1 MEIKDI
7 KIIDI
12 LQDGRGV
19 ARTESKTAFV
29 EGAVYGEVCNIK
41 VNNEKKNFFEAEK
54 IKTLKKSPYYRKPP
68 CPYFYEC
75 GGCSIMDINYKSQIE
90 LKKNLIKNALLKSAK
105 INIEELE
112 IIESKEFSYRNKIRL
127 QITKEGKLAYNKKYS
142 NELVEIKDCLLAKDL
157 IRENLGQIENITK
170 EISKKYQNGLEE
182 ITIRAT
188 DKEILLNIKIKDA
201 KIIPY
206 IKNQYKN
213 STYNINLI
221 NKKENINISG
231 KNHLIYNLLG
241 KKFKITM
248 NDFYQVNDN
257 MTEKLYK
264 TAKEFLG
271 ENQKVLDLFC
281 GSATSSIAINGDKV
295 VGIEINKNAIK
306 DAKENAKENGLKD
319 YKFIAKNANYIDD
332 KFIKKEKIDA
342 IVVDPPRAGL
352 DKEII
357 KTIAKTKINKIV
369 YISCNPQTLARDINR
384 FQNKG
389 YKLEK
394 IKGCDMFSETMHV
407 ETVALLSKLD
417 VDKHISVEIEL
428 DEMDLTSAESK
439 ATYTQIKEYVWNKFQ
454 LKVSTLYIAQ
464 IKRKCGIE
472 LREHYNKSKKEKQ
485 IIPQCTPEKE
495 EAIMDALRHFKM
507 IE

>member
-41 VNNEKKNFFEAEK
+41 VNKEKKNFFEAKK

-105 INIEELE
+105 IKLEDLE
-112 IIESKEFSYRNKIRL
+112 ILESKEFSYRNKIRL
-127 QITKEGKLAYNKKYS
+127 QVTKDGKLAYNKKYS
-142 NELVEIKDCLLAKDL
+142 NDLVEIKDCLLAKDL

-170 EISKKYQNGLEE
+170 EISKKFPDSLEE
-182 ITIRAT
+182 ITIRAN
-188 DKEILLNIKIKDA
+188 DKEILLNIKIKDE

-213 STYNINLI
+213 SSYNINLI

-281 GSATSSIAINGDKV
+281 GSATSSIAINGDNV

-306 DAKENAKENGLKD
+306 DANENAKENGLND

-357 KTIAKTKINKIV
+357 KTIAKTKIKKIV

-394 IKGCDMFSETMHV
+394 IKACDMFSETMHV
-407 ETVALLSKLD
+407 ETVALLSKLNTEHHLD
-417 VDKHISVEIEL
+417 IEIGEDEL
-428 DEMDLTSAESK
+428 SEIDFSK
-439 ATYTQIKEYVWNKFQ
+439 
-454 LKVSTLYIAQ
+454 
-464 IKRKCGIE
+464 
-472 LREHYNKSKKEKQ
+472 
-485 IIPQCTPEKE
+485 
-495 EAIMDALRHFKM
+495 
-507 IE
+507 

>member
-41 VNNEKKNFFEAEK
+41 VNKEKKNFFEAEK
-54 IKTLKKSPYYRKPP
+54 TKTLKKSPYYRKPP

-112 IIESKEFSYRNKIRL
+112 IIENKEFGYRNKIRL
-127 QITKEGKLAYNKKYS
+127 QIAKNGKLAYNKKYS
-142 NELVEIKDCLLAKDL
+142 NDLVEIKDCLLAKDL
-157 IRENLGQIENITK
+157 IRENLGKIENITK
-170 EISKKYQNGLEE
+170 EISKKYPNSLEE
-182 ITIRAT
+182 ITIRAN
-188 DKEILLNIKIKDA
+188 DKEILLNIKIKDE

-213 STYNINLI
+213 SSFNINLI
-221 NKKENINISG
+221 NKKEKLNISG
-231 KNHLIYNLLG
+231 KNYLIYNLLG

-248 NDFYQVNDN
+248 NDFYQVNDY

-281 GSATSSIAINGDKV
+281 GSATSSIAINDDHV

-319 YKFIAKNANYIDD
+319 YKFISKNANYIDD

-342 IVVDPPRAGL
+342 IVLDPPRRGL

-357 KTIAKTKINKIV
+357 KTIAKTKIKKIV

-389 YKLEK
+389 YKLKK
-394 IKGCDMFSETMHV
+394 IKACDMFSETMHV

-439 ATYTQIKEYVWNKFQ
+439 ATYAQIKEYVWNKFQ
-454 LKVSTLYIAQ
+454 LKVPTLYIAQ

-507 IE
+507 I

>member
-41 VNNEKKNFFEAEK
+41 VNKEKKNFFEAEK
-54 IKTLKKSPYYRKPP
+54 TKTLKKSPYYRKPP

-112 IIESKEFSYRNKIRL
+112 IIENKEFGYRNKIRL
-127 QITKEGKLAYNKKYS
+127 QIAKNGKLAYNKKYS
-142 NELVEIKDCLLAKDL
+142 NDLVEIKDCLLAKDL
-157 IRENLGQIENITK
+157 IRENLGKIENITK
-170 EISKKYQNGLEE
+170 EISKKYPNSLEE
-182 ITIRAT
+182 ITIRAN
-188 DKEILLNIKIKDA
+188 DKEILLNIKIKDE

-213 STYNINLI
+213 SSFNINLI
-221 NKKENINISG
+221 NKKEKLNISG
-231 KNHLIYNLLG
+231 KNYLIYNLLG

-248 NDFYQVNDN
+248 NDFYQVNDY

-281 GSATSSIAINGDKV
+281 GSATSSIAINDDHV

-319 YKFIAKNANYIDD
+319 YKFISKNANYIDD

-342 IVVDPPRAGL
+342 IVLDPPRRGL

-357 KTIAKTKINKIV
+357 KTIAKTKIKKIV

-389 YKLEK
+389 YKLKK
-394 IKGCDMFSETMHV
+394 IKACDMFSETMHV

-439 ATYTQIKEYVWNKFQ
+439 ATYAQIKEYVWNKFE

-507 IE
+507 IW

>member
-29 EGAVYGEVCNIK
+29 EGAVYGEICNIK
-41 VNNEKKNFFEAEK
+41 VNKEKKNFFEAEK
-54 IKTLKKSPYYRKPP
+54 IKTLEKSPYYRKPP

-75 GGCSIMDINYKSQIE
+75 GGCSIMDINYKSQID
-90 LKKNLIKNALLKSAK
+90 LKKNLIKNAILKSAK
-105 INIEELE
+105 IKIDDLE
-112 IIESKEFSYRNKIRL
+112 IIENKEFGYRNKIRL
-127 QITKEGKLAYNKKYS
+127 QIAKNGKLAYNKKYS

-157 IRENLGQIENITK
+157 IRENLGQIEDITK
-170 EISKKYQNGLEE
+170 EISKKYPNSLEE
-182 ITIRAT
+182 ITIRAN
-188 DKEILLNIKIKDA
+188 DKEILLNIKIKDEN
-201 KIIPY
+201 IIPY

-213 STYNINLI
+213 SSFNINLI
-221 NKKENINISG
+221 NKKEKINISG
-231 KNHLIYNLLG
+231 KNYLIYNLLG

-248 NDFYQVNDN
+248 NDFYQVNDY

-281 GSATSSIAINGDKV
+281 GSATSSIAINDDHV
-295 VGIEINKNAIK
+295 VGIEINKNAIE

-319 YKFIAKNANYIDD
+319 YKFISKNANYIDD

-342 IVVDPPRAGL
+342 IVLDPPRAGL

-357 KTIAKTKINKIV
+357 KTIAKTKIKKIV

-394 IKGCDMFSETMHV
+394 IKSCDMFSETMHV
-407 ETVALLSKLD
+407 ETVALLSKLNTEHHLD
-417 VDKHISVEIEL
+417 IEIGEDEL
-428 DEMDLTSAESK
+428 SEIDFSK
-439 ATYTQIKEYVWNKFQ
+439 DATYGEIKKYVLDKYV
-454 LKVSTLYIAQ
+454 LKVSSLYIAQ
-464 IKRKCGIE
+464 IKRKHGLIE
-472 LREHYNKSKKEKQ
+472 RENYNFSKKENQ
-485 IIPQCTPEKE
+485 RVPNCPEEKE
-495 EAIMDALRHFKM
+495 KAIEDALEHFGM
-507 IE
+507 I